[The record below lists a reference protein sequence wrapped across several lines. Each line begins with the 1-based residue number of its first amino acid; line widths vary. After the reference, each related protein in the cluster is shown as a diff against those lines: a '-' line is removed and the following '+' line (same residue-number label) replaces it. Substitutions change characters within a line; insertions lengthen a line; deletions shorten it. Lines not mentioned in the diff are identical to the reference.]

1 MDPIADGAMD
11 PGGTDRRSVLEQA
24 ATFFKVLSDP
34 VRLRIVGLLA
44 QEVCCGRELAS
55 VLRLGA
61 PTVSHHLR
69 LLREAG
75 LVRVQRDPPYTW
87 LELDLGRFRE
97 TLGELARP
105 ETVQQLA
112 DGPDLPSERRR
123 VLRSFFEGRTLKE
136 IPAQRRKKEIVF
148 EEILRRLPRQEQY
161 GERELSRMIEGFHPD
176 FCTIRRELLM
186 GRYMV
191 RTRGV
196 FRLTARG
203 RAVME
208 GG

>member
-1 MDPIADGAMD
+1 MDERCSA
-11 PGGTDRRSVLEQA
+11 LEEA
-24 ATFFKVLSDP
+24 AGFFKVLSDP

-44 QEVCCGRELAS
+44 EERRCGRELAS
-55 VLRLGA
+55 ALRLGA

-69 LLREAG
+69 RLREAG
-75 LVRVQRDPPYTW
+75 LVREQRDPPYTW

-97 TLGELARP
+97 TLRSLAEP
-105 ETVQQLA
+105 EAVQRLA
-112 DGPDLPSERRR
+112 DGPDVPSERRR
-123 VLRSFFEGRTLKE
+123 VLRSFFEGPILKA

-148 EEILRRLPRQEQY
+148 EEILRRLPRRDQY
-161 GERELSRMIEGFHPD
+161 GERELSRLIEGFHPD

-186 GRYMV
+186 GRYML
-191 RTRGV
+191 RSRGV
-196 FRLTARG
+196 FRLTDKG

>member
-1 MDPIADGAMD
+1 MDPIADGATD

-44 QEVCCGRELAS
+44 EERRCGRELAS
-55 VLRLGA
+55 ALRLGA

-75 LVRVQRDPPYTW
+75 LVRVQREPPYSW
-87 LELDLGRFRE
+87 LELDLGRLRE
-97 TLGELARP
+97 TLRELARP

-112 DGPDLPSERRR
+112 DGPDLPAERRR
-123 VLRSFFEGRTLKE
+123 VLRSFFEGRTLKA

-148 EEILRRLPRQEQY
+148 EEILRRLPRRVEY
-161 GERELSRMIEGFHPD
+161 GEQELSRFIEAIHPD
-176 FCTIRRELLM
+176 YATIRREFIM
-186 GRYMV
+186 GRYME
-191 RTRGV
+191 REAGRYRLAERGHEV
-196 FRLTARG
+196 LSR
-203 RAVME
+203 
-208 GG
+208 